1 MHSNFLIA
9 IAVIAGIIILNRKD
23 IMGNGKFG
31 PIKEQPKPQDQN
43 IKPVSKINI
52 PDINADIKINK
63 KSNLVPDA
71 VVTSV
76 VVGAGVAGVGYKYLS
91 NKAKRERLARFEE
104 EPEGNRI

>member
-63 KSNLVPDA
+63 KSNLSPV
-71 VVTSV
+71 
-76 VVGAGVAGVGYKYLS
+76 GVAGVIVGATAVSYKYLS